1 VVAEAE
7 AEAEVTGL
15 LLLAALSALPA
26 RAERRYR
33 VEMAGEH
40 VGFAELAIACAGG
53 SCRVRFES
61 ALRAPAGTGG
71 GVLERWVEIE
81 AAPGGEARRVRARQR
96 GGRAEREVED
106 GPGPAPASL
115 AETLLSAAGP
125 GERRCIAVREEHT
138 GQSGT
143 ACATREGEWLAGEV
157 LGAQERFRAR
167 PGEPPD
173 EVDLPGQGIRFLA
186 DPRAGLPPRAP
197 RLYGA
202 EVPADPGAPRARGLR
217 FCGRTPEPRPL
228 PLPPGIPLVFPE
240 GASCRERT
248 ARWLEVAARTGLA
261 GRHVVGVAWDG
272 SAFVWHEWAEVWADA
287 RWVPVDPSF
296 GQAPA
301 EGPRFA
307 VARFG
312 GGDRAAEGEAGE
324 GVLACWGRSRVEAPR

>member
-1 VVAEAE
+1 VVAEE
-7 AEAEVTGL
+7 APVIA

-33 VEMAGEH
+33 VELAGEH
-40 VGFAELAIACAGG
+40 VGFAELTISCAAGG
-53 SCRVRFES
+53 CRARFQS
-61 ALRAPAGTGG
+61 ALRPPAGAGDG
-71 GVLERWVEIE
+71 LLERSVEIE
-81 AAPGGEARRVRARQR
+81 SAPTGEARRVRARQR
-96 GGRAEREVED
+96 GGRAEREVDD

-115 AETLLSAAGP
+115 AETLLSAAAQ

-138 GQSGT
+138 GRSGT

-157 LGAQERFRAR
+157 LGSKERFRAR

-173 EVDLPGQGIRFLA
+173 ELELPEQRVRFVA
-186 DPRAGLPPRAP
+186 DAGAGLPARAP
-197 RLYGA
+197 RLFGA
-202 EVPADPGAPRARGLR
+202 AVAADPGGPGARGLR
-217 FCGRTPEPRPL
+217 FCGRAPEPRPL
-228 PLPPGIPLVFPE
+228 PLPPGIPLAFPQ

-248 ARWLEVAARTGLA
+248 ARWLEVAARAGLE

-272 SAFVWHEWAEVWADA
+272 SAFVWHEWAEVWAGA

-307 VARFG
+307 VARFE
-312 GGDRAAEGEAGE
+312 DRDPQSLGRAGE
-324 GVLACWGRSRVEAPR
+324 KVLACWGAARVERER